1 MSQSPNLPPV
11 DLQDIVGQEHV
22 KRALEVSAAGGHPLL
37 LSGPPGAGKTM
48 LARAL
53 AGLLPPVDAET
64 PAPFCAPHATTTLRR
79 LLGTPDQ
86 VGGALVQA
94 RGGVLFLDDL
104 PSFGPKLNALA
115 ATLDGALP
123 GEPVG
128 LGCLLAAAQQP
139 CPCGWYGED
148 FGELSR
154 AAERVCTCTPALIA
168 RHQRRVPQALLR
180 HLAIHVTVPHLRA
193 EQLTGGRLGEPSA
206 AVCARVLAARQR
218 QATRRSNGSGP
229 TLNAQLGPAAIRE
242 HCLLDGAAQSLIQAA
257 VRQLALSA
265 ASYHQ
270 VLRLARSIADLASTE
285 RIGAAH
291 VAEAVQYRRR
301 EEA

>member
-1 MSQSPNLPPV
+1 VSQPLHLPPV

-22 KRALEVSAAGGHPLL
+22 KRALEVSAAGAHPLL
-37 LSGPPGAGKTM
+37 LSGPPGAGKTL

-53 AGLLPPVDAET
+53 AGLLPPIDAET
-64 PAPFCAPHATTTLRR
+64 PAPFCAPHATTSLRR

-86 VGGALVQA
+86 AGGALAQA

-104 PSFGPKLNALA
+104 PSFGPKLHALA
-115 ATLDGALP
+115 AALDGALP
-123 GEPVG
+123 CEPNG
-128 LGCLLAAAQQP
+128 LGCLLVAAQPP
-139 CPCGWYGED
+139 CPCGWYGE
-148 FGELSR
+148 
-154 AAERVCTCTPALIA
+154 AERVCTCTPALIA
-168 RHQRRVPQALLR
+168 RYQRRVPHALLR

-206 AVCARVLAARQR
+206 AVRARVLAARAR
-218 QATRRSNGSGP
+218 QAARRSNGSGP
-229 TLNAQLGPAAIRE
+229 TLNANLGPAAIRE

-257 VRQLALSA
+257 VRQLSLSA
-265 ASYHQ
+265 ASYNQ
-270 VLRLARSIADLASTE
+270 VLRLARSIADLAASE

>member
-1 MSQSPNLPPV
+1 MSQSPSLPPV

-22 KRALEVSAAGGHPLL
+22 KRALEVAAAGGHPVL
-37 LSGPPGAGKTM
+37 LSGPPGAGKTL

-53 AGLLPPVDAET
+53 SGLLPPPDAGALM
-64 PAPFCAPHATTTLRR
+64 PFVAPLATITLRR
-79 LLGTPDQ
+79 LLGTPEQ

-104 PSFGPKLNALA
+104 PSFGSKLHALA
-115 ATLDGALP
+115 AALDGALP

-128 LGCLLAAAQQP
+128 LGCLLVAAQQP
-139 CPCGWYGED
+139 CPCGWHGE
-148 FGELSR
+148 
-154 AAERVCTCTPALIA
+154 AERVCTCTPALIA
-168 RHQRRVPQALLR
+168 RYRRRVPHTLLR

-193 EQLTGGRLGEPSA
+193 EQLTSGRLGEPSA
-206 AVCARVLAARQR
+206 AVRTRVLAARAR
-218 QATRRSNGSGP
+218 QAARSTNGATP
-229 TLNAQLGPAAIRE
+229 ILNADLGPAAIRT
-242 HCLLDGAAQSLIQAA
+242 HCPLDGAGQSLAKAA

-265 ASYHQ
+265 QAYHQ
-270 VLRLARSIADLASTE
+270 VLRLARTITDLAGAE

-291 VAEAVQYRRR
+291 LAEAVQYRQR